1 MVREKELPKK
11 SYQLILT
18 QQIEEGL
25 VQLKRPPIAL
35 FLSGISAGLDLGFSI
50 LMMTV
55 MLTLL
60 QNVLP
65 GAITHI
71 LVSNMYSIGFIFVIL
86 GRSELFTEHTDL
98 AVIPVL
104 DGKASVCRL
113 LRLWGIIYSANLI
126 GGSIIAYLITIVGPA
141 LKIIDPGVFLY
152 FSQKMTDHNWQ
163 SILLSGILAGW
174 LMGLLS
180 WMVTAGRD
188 SMSQIFIVWLITS
201 IIGLAE
207 LHHCIAGS
215 IEVLAALFSNTI
227 VSFQVFGHFL
237 LWATTGNIIGGVF
250 FVALL
255 KYSHVKKSESGKNDH
270 SGNL

>member
-1 MVREKELPKK
+1 MEKSAKK

-25 VQLKRPPIAL
+25 EQLNRPSVGL
-35 FLSGISAGLDLGFSI
+35 FLSGVSAGLDLGFSI
-50 LMMTV
+50 LMMGV
-55 MLTLL
+55 MFSLV

-65 GAITHI
+65 ESIGHI

-98 AVIPVL
+98 AVLPVL
-104 DGKASVCRL
+104 DKKASVYLL
-113 LRLWGIIYSANLI
+113 LRLWGIVYLANLI
-126 GGSIIAYLITIVGPA
+126 GGAVFAYMIAKVGPA
-141 LKIIDPGVFLY
+141 LQVTEQNAFIY
-152 FSQKMTDHNWQ
+152 FANKMTGHDWNN
-163 SILLSGILAGW
+163 ILLSGILAGW

-188 SMSQIFIVWLITS
+188 TITQVIFVWLITFT
-201 IIGLAE
+201 IGLAE

-215 IEVLAALFSNTI
+215 IEVLTAVFSESSVGISDFWYFLF
-227 VSFQVFGHFL
+227 
-237 LWATTGNIIGGVF
+237 WATSGNIIGGVF

-255 KYSHVKKSESGKNDH
+255 KYSHVKKSNT
-270 SGNL
+270 